1 MGSGSHVINRLGRSI
16 LLRRVRF
23 ATAGMLMIA
32 GLTAT
37 LASVAGPGSSPAA
50 ASGTPGSWQTEKT
63 YQSTIDNLAA
73 VSCPSPSVCTAVG
86 STAGGG
92 SPGVIVNSTD
102 GGATWTTQS
111 LPTGVG
117 SLNSVS
123 CASTSVCEALGFTY
137 TSSGAFAVGTTNGGA
152 TWQRQTVPSALGIV
166 GQVSCPT
173 TSECI
178 TVGQVCCVVGE
189 GGGPATIMRTTDG
202 GATWQT
208 EAVPV
213 GLSDLSSV
221 TCLSVTKC
229 TAVGDT
235 SSLAPAVV
243 TTTDGGTTWQT
254 QAAPGGIGPLNAI
267 ACPSTTVCITVGSP
281 GPVMSGLAVFST
293 SDGGTTWTEDP
304 LPAGV
309 FGVGVALV
317 DIACSSPTAC
327 TAVGRS
333 TLNGPGVVIATN
345 DAGSTWATESA
356 PAAPLVLEGVSC
368 PFVGVCTAVGET
380 SSGAIIIGQAPITA
394 VLIPSDGT
402 TVSGVQLLDAAAS
415 SPVGMASVN
424 FEISGGTLTDQV
436 ISGSTPTIYGWLSQ
450 WNTTT
455 VPNGTYKLQSV
466 ATDTVPNTVTSAP
479 ITIIVNNRPPTTSIL
494 IPSSGA
500 TLSGSTYL
508 DASASNA
515 TSVEFWLFGGS
526 YGYSGHLVGT
536 ATPTY
541 YGWLYSWNTTT
552 VANGSYA
559 LLSEAFNSA
568 GSTFSSHVSMT
579 VTN

>member
-1 MGSGSHVINRLGRSI
+1 M
-16 LLRRVRF
+16 
-23 ATAGMLMIA
+23 
-32 GLTAT
+32 
-37 LASVAGPGSSPAA
+37 
-50 ASGTPGSWQTEKT
+50 
-63 YQSTIDNLAA
+63 
-73 VSCPSPSVCTAVG
+73 
-86 STAGGG
+86 
-92 SPGVIVNSTD
+92 IVNSTD
-102 GGATWTTQS
+102 GGATWTAQN
-111 LPTGVG
+111 LPAGVG
-117 SLNSVS
+117 TLSSVS
-123 CASTSVCEALGFTY
+123 CASTSVCEALGY
-137 TSSGAFAVGTTNGGA
+137 SNTSSAYVAVGTTNGGA
-152 TWQRQTVPSALGIV
+152 SWQSQTLPSGLVNV
-166 GQVSCPT
+166 GQISCPS

-178 TVGQVCCVVGE
+178 AVGQTSPT
-189 GGGPATIMRTTDG
+189 GPMFFGTTDG
-202 GATWQT
+202 GASWVTQV
-208 EAVPV
+208 APA
-213 GLSDLSSV
+213 GLSDLTSVACPSV
-221 TCLSVTKC
+221 TTCI
-229 TAVGDT
+229 AVGWTTDFA
-235 SSLAPAVV
+235 SAIV
-243 TTTDGGTTWQT
+243 TTSDGGTTWQT
-254 QAAPGGIGPLNAI
+254 QTAPPLGPLFSI
-267 ACPSTTVCITVGSP
+267 ACPSTTVCTAVGTTSIIH
-281 GPVMSGLAVFST
+281 GSQAIVST
-293 SDGGTTWTEDP
+293 SDGGTAWTTEQVP
-304 LPAGV
+304 TGV
-309 FGVGVALV
+309 FGLGGGLS
-317 DIACSSPTAC
+317 DIACAYPAAC
-327 TAVGRS
+327 TAVGAA

-345 DAGSTWATESA
+345 NAGSTWATESA
-356 PAAPLVLEGVSC
+356 PAAPLALDGVSC